1 MRTPEERVEELHRRM
16 DALKRA
22 KARRKYYAVC
32 ASACAAC
39 LILAVALALIVSQI
53 PVNPTDTAAGSVT
66 ASVFADHV
74 ALGYILVAVVA
85 LCLGVLVTVFCF
97 RLKRQ
102 MDEREKRDDRKH

>member
-16 DALKRA
+16 DTLKRA
-22 KARRKYYAVC
+22 KARRKYMAAC

-39 LILAVALALIVSQI
+39 LILAVALALAVSRM
-53 PVNPTDTAAGSVT
+53 PVKNTDAVNGGVT
-66 ASVFADHV
+66 ASVFADHA

-97 RLKRQ
+97 RLKRRLN
-102 MDEREKRDDRKH
+102 EKEKRDD